1 MARVEIVGTSGIYAY
16 GANFS
21 STNYP
26 MNEALADN
34 LTYTFATGRYAVG
47 KDHIYFMYTPS
58 SKWEDPGEG
67 GAVYALAKEASL
79 KDEKEAWYTIP
90 IYKLSAA
97 SGPPSMT
104 KAGLMPIVRSYGKD
118 DEAGIGKISFCQDGS
133 YQGWLDW
140 GMNVDTKTTFY
151 YDHLAP
157 CRTWNWKKVIVYP
170 LIRAVYGCKMNTETG
185 RPVTTDGGQY
195 KSPWVDRS
203 NRYDLKD
210 FYKDR
215 SFPAHTDDF
224 LGYTIEYEL
233 YEQKS
238 AGPNLD
244 PEGRFALADEAFIS
258 GRMSLTKPESE
269 YPDGSIDFD
278 ECYAFLGKKTL
289 LGGDYMRNYVSNAY
303 GVTWTGSERLDSVDI
318 MKKVPCIV
326 INYGSGYNYEADKCF
341 IGDVPVIDPDI
352 MEDPEHPLL
361 IDLDIIQIALQLGL
375 PVMTNG
381 AAVHLFNGYN
391 TDLADVAEQYED
403 YVYIPVKNGAKID
416 PERRKKGKKDIED
429 DGQYKK
435 ADDPMGDT
443 PEIDRND
450 VDDNDYVGEVPLN
463 LPLFTTI
470 GVFNRYFALSF
481 NDIIDLADF
490 LYTDDE
496 NQIALIMKGLQLN
509 GENPMNFMIGLRMF
523 PFNVLTYMQNHRTEE
538 ISFGNGVKTGV
549 MAEQLNEDDSFTIDL
564 GHCKFPR
571 YFKNFL
577 DYEPYTTAKLFIP
590 YCGEVE
596 IPTSIF
602 AGQKIHVRLIV
613 DITTGSCVGA
623 ISLGSDTDEKY
634 IMFVPGMCS
643 VEIPMTGTNATEY
656 VSRGYDAL
664 NKMISGGI
672 QTAAGLGAI
681 GVSTSSAASAASSS
695 LTSDMS
701 LHTGMGRDAGI
712 KSFSESSGTSNT
724 STRTKSIPG
733 VVGGIQSMA
742 EGAYEWNIMPTPLQ
756 VQGNSTPYT
765 SFFKPQCC
773 YFIIQRPILLDV
785 NIDNTIG
792 YACMKKVTI
801 GDLDAGTMF
810 IAQNPNVQPKHATY
824 SETTELNNL
833 LATGVWR

>member
-1 MARVEIVGTSGIYAY
+1 MARVEIVGTSGIFSY
-16 GANFS
+16 GADFS

-34 LTYTFATGRYAVG
+34 LTYTYAVGRYAVG
-47 KDHIYFMYTPS
+47 KTHRFYMFTPS
-58 SKWEDPGEG
+58 RDSYVPDSGTYKKSVSDYIE
-67 GAVYALAKEASL
+67 
-79 KDEKEAWYTIP
+79 DEKEAWYTVP
-90 IYKLSAA
+90 IYKLGSYASAPTMTQA
-97 SGPPSMT
+97 GMPP
-104 KAGLMPIVRSYGKD
+104 LLRSVSDNKGV
-118 DEAGIGKISFCQDGS
+118 GKIAYIQDGS

-140 GMNVDTKTTFY
+140 GMNVTSKTDFY
-151 YDHLAP
+151 YQNLAP
-157 CRTWNWKKVIVYP
+157 CVKWNWKKVIVYP
-170 LIRAVYGCKMNTETG
+170 LIRAVYGSKFNPETQEFAKT
-185 RPVTTDGGQY
+185 RGGY
-195 KSPWVDRS
+195 YLSPWVDRS

-233 YEQKS
+233 YQQKS

-244 PEGRFALADEAFIS
+244 PEKNFALANEAYIN
-258 GRMSLTKPESE
+258 GTMALTNIQDDYNDMNVEFES
-269 YPDGSIDFD
+269 
-278 ECYAFLGKKTL
+278 CYAFLGKHTL
-289 LGGDYMRNYVSNAY
+289 LGGDYMNNYVSD
-303 GVTWTGSERLDSVDI
+303 GLGIEWTGSDKLDSVDI
-318 MKKVPCIV
+318 MKLVPCLTH
-326 INYGSGYNYEADKCF
+326 NYGSVLSPNADCYV
-341 IGDVPVIDPDI
+341 GDVPVIDPDI

-403 YVYIPVKNGAKID
+403 YVYIPVKSGARID
-416 PERRKKGKKDIED
+416 PERRKKGKKEIED
-429 DGQYKK
+429 DDQYKK

-443 PEIDRND
+443 PEIDRDD

-470 GVFNRYFALSF
+470 GVFNRYFAMSF

-496 NQIALIMKGLQLN
+496 HTLDLIMKGLQLN

-523 PFNVLTYMQNHRTEE
+523 PFNILTYMQNHHTEE
-538 ISFGNGVKTGV
+538 VSFGNGVQTGV

-564 GHCKFPR
+564 GHCKFPKH
-571 YFKNFL
+571 FKNFL
-577 DYEPYTTAKLFIP
+577 DYEPYTTAKLYIP

-596 IPTSIF
+596 VPTSLF
-602 AGQKIHVRLIV
+602 VGQKIHVRLIV

-623 ISLGSDTDEKY
+623 VSLGSGEDEKY

-643 VEIPMTGTNATEY
+643 VEIPMTGTNATEF
-656 VSRGYDAL
+656 VSRGYDAV
-664 NKMISGGI
+664 NKIVSGAI
-672 QTAAGLGAI
+672 QTAQSVGAV
-681 GVSTSSAASAASSS
+681 GVTSMSSVASSGASMTTGKTISSSTSQSIGQQTSHNTKKDLPSA
-695 LTSDMS
+695 L
-701 LHTGMGRDAGI
+701 G
-712 KSFSESSGTSNT
+712 
-724 STRTKSIPG
+724 G
-733 VVGGIQSMA
+733 VQTMM
-742 EGAYEWNIMPTPLQ
+742 EGLYEWNVVPTPLQ
-756 VQGNSTPYT
+756 TQGNSTPYT

-773 YFIIQRPILLDV
+773 YFVIQRPVLLDV
-785 NIDNTIG
+785 NIDNTVG

-801 GDLDAGTMF
+801 GDLADGTMF

-824 SETTELNNL
+824 SETAELNHL

>member
-1 MARVEIVGTSGIYAY
+1 MARVEIVGTSGIYSY
-16 GANFS
+16 GATFS

-47 KDHIYFMYTPS
+47 KDHIYFMYSPS
-58 SKWEDPGEG
+58 SEWEDPGEG

-79 KDEKEAWYTIP
+79 KDEKEAWYTVP
-90 IYKLSAA
+90 IYKLA
-97 SGPPSMT
+97 SYNPPTMT
-104 KAGLMPIVRSYGKD
+104 RSGLMPIVRSWGTD
-118 DEAGIGKISFCQDGS
+118 DEAGTGKIAYCYDGS
-133 YQGWLDW
+133 YQGWVDW
-140 GMNVDTKTTFY
+140 GMNVDTKTTYY
-151 YDHLAP
+151 YDHIAP

-244 PEGRFALADEAFIS
+244 PEQCFALADEAFIS
-258 GRMSLTKPESE
+258 GRMTLCKHESDYPES
-269 YPDGSIDFD
+269 SIDFD

-289 LGGDYMRNYVSNAY
+289 LGGDYMINYVSNAY
-303 GVTWTGSERLDSVDI
+303 GVTWTGSENLDSVTI

-326 INYGSGYNYEADKCF
+326 INYGSSTSYDANRCF
-341 IGDVPVIDPDI
+341 IGEVPVIDPDI

-391 TDLADVAEQYED
+391 TDLADVADQYED

-416 PERRKKGKKDIED
+416 PERRKKGKKEIED
-429 DGQYKK
+429 DDQYKK

-443 PEIDRND
+443 PEIDRD
-450 VDDNDYVGEVPLN
+450 DIDDNDYVGEVPLN

-496 NQIALIMKGLQLN
+496 NQIELIMKGLKLN

-538 ISFGNGVKTGV
+538 ISFGNGVQTGV
-549 MAEQLNEDDSFTIDL
+549 MGEQLNEDDSFTIDL

-623 ISLGSDTDEKY
+623 VSLGSGENEKY
-634 IMFVPGMCS
+634 IMFVPGMCA

-664 NKMISGGI
+664 NKVIGGALQATSGAGMWGTKSAVTGI
-672 QTAAGLGAI
+672 QSAANFSN
-681 GVSTSSAASAASSS
+681 STSTGTGGFSSRN
-695 LTSDMS
+695 TI
-701 LHTGMGRDAGI
+701 TNAGGRTD
-712 KSFSESSGTSNT
+712 
-724 STRTKSIPG
+724 STQAVKHKDIGG
-733 VVGGIQSMA
+733 VVGGIQTMA
-742 EGAYEWNIMPTPLQ
+742 EGAYEWNNMPTPLQ

-773 YFIIQRPILLDV
+773 HFIIQRPILLDV

-792 YACMKKVTI
+792 YACMQKVLI
-801 GDLDAGTMF
+801 GDLDNGTMF
-810 IAQNPNVQPKHATY
+810 IAQNPNVQPKYATY

>member
-1 MARVEIVGTSGIYAY
+1 MARVEVVGTSGIYSY

-34 LTYTFATGRYAVG
+34 LTYTYAVGRYAVG
-47 KDHIYFMYTPS
+47 KTHRYYMFTPS
-58 SKWEDPGEG
+58 RDSYVPDSGTYKKSVSDYIE
-67 GAVYALAKEASL
+67 
-79 KDEKEAWYTIP
+79 DEKEAWYTIP
-90 IYKLSAA
+90 IYKTAA
-97 SGPPSMT
+97 YTEQPTMTQAGMPPLLRDVT
-104 KAGLMPIVRSYGKD
+104 DNKGV
-118 DEAGIGKISFCQDGS
+118 GKISFCSDGS
-133 YQGWLDW
+133 YQGWIDW
-140 GMNVDTKTTFY
+140 GMNVTSKTDFY
-151 YDHLAP
+151 YKNLAP
-157 CRTWNWKKVIVYP
+157 CVKWNWKKVIVYP
-170 LIRAVYGCKMNTETG
+170 LIRAVYGSKFNPDTQEFAKTA
-185 RPVTTDGGQY
+185 GGCY
-195 KSPWVDRS
+195 RSPWVDRS

-210 FYKDR
+210 FYQDR

-233 YEQKS
+233 YQQKS
-238 AGPNLD
+238 SGPNLD
-244 PEGRFALADEAFIS
+244 PEKYFGLANEAYINGTMALTN
-258 GRMSLTKPESE
+258 MSDGYNDMNVEFES
-269 YPDGSIDFD
+269 
-278 ECYAFLGKKTL
+278 CYAFLGKHTL
-289 LGGDYMRNYVSNAY
+289 LGGDYMNQAVSY
-303 GVTWTGSERLDSVDI
+303 GLGIEWTGSDKLDSVDI
-318 MKKVPCIV
+318 MKLVPCLTH
-326 INYGSGYNYEADKCF
+326 NYGSGLSPNADCYV
-341 IGDVPVIDPDI
+341 GDVPVIDPDI

-375 PVMTNG
+375 PVMTSG

-403 YVYIPVKNGAKID
+403 YVYIPVKSGAKID
-416 PERRKKGKKDIED
+416 PERRKKGKKEIED
-429 DGQYKK
+429 DNQYKK

-496 NQIALIMKGLQLN
+496 NQIELIMKGLRLN

-523 PFNVLTYMQNHRTEE
+523 PFNILTYMQNHRTEE
-538 ISFGNGVKTGV
+538 ISFGNGVQTGV
-549 MAEQLNEDDSFTIDL
+549 MGEQLNEDDSFTIDL
-564 GHCKFPR
+564 GHCKFPKH
-571 YFKNFL
+571 FKNFL

-623 ISLGSDTDEKY
+623 VSLGSGEDEKY

-664 NKMISGGI
+664 NKWASGTI
-672 QTAAGLGAI
+672 QTAASVGAI
-681 GVSTSSAASAASSS
+681 GVSTASTSSS
-695 LTSDMS
+695 LASDMS
-701 LHTGMGRDAGI
+701 LKYDMGRDAGI
-712 KSFSESSGTSNT
+712 KSFSESSGTT
-724 STRTKSIPG
+724 KTKSLPG
-733 VVGGIQSMA
+733 AVGGVQSMI
-742 EGAYEWNIMPTPLQ
+742 EGWYEWNSMPTPLQ

-773 YFIIQRPILLDV
+773 YFIIQRPVLLDV

-801 GDLDAGTMF
+801 GDLAGGTMF

-824 SETTELNNL
+824 TETVELNNL

>member
-1 MARVEIVGTSGIYAY
+1 MARVEIVGTSGIFSY
-16 GANFS
+16 GADFS

-34 LTYTFATGRYAVG
+34 LTYTYAVGRYAVG
-47 KDHIYFMYTPS
+47 KTHRFYMFTPS
-58 SKWEDPGEG
+58 RDSYVPDSGTYKKSVSDYIE
-67 GAVYALAKEASL
+67 
-79 KDEKEAWYTIP
+79 DEKEAWYTIP
-90 IYKLSAA
+90 IYKIGSYAD
-97 SGPPSMT
+97 PPTMT
-104 KAGLMPIVRSYGKD
+104 QAGMPPLLRSVTDNKGV
-118 DEAGIGKISFCQDGS
+118 GKIAFTHDGS

-140 GMNVDTKTTFY
+140 GMNVTSKTDY
-151 YDHLAP
+151 YYQRLAP
-157 CRTWNWKKVIVYP
+157 CAKWNWKKVIVYP
-170 LIRAVYGCKMNTETG
+170 LIRAVYGSKFN
-185 RPVTTDGGQY
+185 PTTQEFAQTAGGY
-195 KSPWVDRS
+195 RGPWVDRTT
-203 NRYDLKD
+203 RYDLKD
-210 FYKDR
+210 FYQDR
-215 SFPAHTDDF
+215 SFPAHSDDF

-233 YEQKS
+233 YVQKS
-238 AGPNLD
+238 SGPNLD
-244 PEGRFALADEAFIS
+244 PEKNFALANEAYINGTMALTNIS
-258 GRMSLTKPESE
+258 DDYNDMNVEFES
-269 YPDGSIDFD
+269 
-278 ECYAFLGKKTL
+278 CYAFLGKHTL
-289 LGGDYMRNYVSNAY
+289 LGGDYMNHYVSD
-303 GVTWTGSERLDSVDI
+303 GLGIEWTGSDKLDTVDI
-318 MKKVPCIV
+318 MKLVPCLTH
-326 INYGSGYNYEADKCF
+326 NYGSTASPNADCYV
-341 IGDVPVIDPDI
+341 GDVPVIDPDI
-352 MEDPEHPLL
+352 MEDPDHPLL

-391 TDLADVAEQYED
+391 TDLADVADQYED
-403 YVYIPVKNGAKID
+403 YVYIPVKSGARID
-416 PERRKKGKKDIED
+416 PERRKKGKKEIED
-429 DGQYKK
+429 DDQYKK
-435 ADDPMGDT
+435 ADDPMGET
-443 PEIDRND
+443 PEIDRDD

-470 GVFNRYFALSF
+470 GVFNRYFAMSF

-538 ISFGNGVKTGV
+538 ISFGNGVQTGV

-564 GHCKFPR
+564 GHCKFPK

-596 IPTSIF
+596 IPTSLF

-623 ISLGSDTDEKY
+623 VSLGSGENEKY

-664 NKMISGGI
+664 NKMFSGAI
-672 QTAAGLGAI
+672 QTAAGAGVF
-681 GVSTSSAASAASSS
+681 GVSTSTSSS
-695 LTSDMS
+695 ALTSDMS
-701 LHTGMGRDAGI
+701 LKTDMGRDAGM
-712 KSFSESSGTSNT
+712 KSFGENT
-724 STRTKSIPG
+724 SKTKSKSIPG
-733 VVGGIQSMA
+733 MIGGVQSML
-742 EGAYEWNIMPTPLQ
+742 EGGYEWNHMPTPLQ

-792 YACMKKVTI
+792 YACMQKVLI
-801 GDLDAGTMF
+801 EDLDFGTMF